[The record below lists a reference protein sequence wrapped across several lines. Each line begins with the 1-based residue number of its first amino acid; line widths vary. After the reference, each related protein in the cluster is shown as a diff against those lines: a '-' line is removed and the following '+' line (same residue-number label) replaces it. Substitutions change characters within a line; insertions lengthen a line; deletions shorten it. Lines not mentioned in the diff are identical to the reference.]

1 MQSDRPIQGSWHS
14 GCCFIHVCILSQN
27 VPSLMEKTVG
37 TLAVHTVTTNLVTNL
52 MADAFIVVQTASMVN
67 CVIKVNSN
75 DFRFFSNQLT
85 MISITNTKSIDKNSK
100 YMFKEPYLF
109 YQHSK
114 RITQIDNIVFLFTAR
129 VMLNQNES
137 SMNCWNVG
145 LIVSLLINFVLI
157 SGACL
162 LFRQQN
168 KVIELKIKH
177 VLLRQYL

>member
-1 MQSDRPIQGSWHS
+1 
-14 GCCFIHVCILSQN
+14 
-27 VPSLMEKTVG
+27 MEKTVG

-109 YQHSK
+109 Y
-114 RITQIDNIVFLFTAR
+114 
-129 VMLNQNES
+129 
-137 SMNCWNVG
+137 
-145 LIVSLLINFVLI
+145 
-157 SGACL
+157 
-162 LFRQQN
+162 
-168 KVIELKIKH
+168 
-177 VLLRQYL
+177 